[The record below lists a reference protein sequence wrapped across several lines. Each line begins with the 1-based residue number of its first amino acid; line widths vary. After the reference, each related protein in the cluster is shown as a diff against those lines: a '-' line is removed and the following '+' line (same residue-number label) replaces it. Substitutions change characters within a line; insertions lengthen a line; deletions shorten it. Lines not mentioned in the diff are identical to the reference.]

1 MGLNCTSK
9 VCQESAPGNAEKC
22 KDKSYAPPCYAIKHA
37 FIILL
42 DGKARFLVLPSKLES
57 EEKDANKTSK
67 KADKVKTGEM
77 LGDNSQSSHSHNRE
91 QWKRKLQS
99 GRVWLHPQPWP
110 ERRGEKPLSAGYLG

>member
-1 MGLNCTSK
+1 MEVQSSPFWDN
-9 VCQESAPGNAEKC
+9 
-22 KDKSYAPPCYAIKHA
+22 YAIKPS